1 MTAMPF
7 SRRMRRWKFGLKTL
21 FGSSPAGYFIPYRY
35 ANETANTV
43 GRPSYPAIEAMME
56 QAAPTM
62 KAWLTKAATYQE
74 EFASFGNATPPEPR
88 WQQSWF
94 PRLDGMMAYIITREF
109 RPDRIIEIGSGH
121 STRFYYRAI
130 KDGNLDTA
138 FHAID
143 PAPRADI
150 AKLPITIEQTIV
162 QKADPAIFATLTGGD
177 ILSIDSSH
185 IMMPGTDVDL
195 LFSSIIPTLPSG
207 TIIHIHDITLPDDYP
222 EIWQWRGYNEQQGV
236 ASLLAG
242 NGFEILWSS
251 AYATTR
257 LDDLIEGSI
266 ANGIHIPEGAHE
278 TSLWLRKK

>member
-7 SRRMRRWKFGLKTL
+7 SRRMRRWKLGLKTL
-21 FGSSPAGYFIPYRY
+21 FGKEPAGYFIPYRY
-35 ANETANTV
+35 ASETQQAV
-43 GRPSYPAIEAMME
+43 GHPTYPAIETMME

-62 KAWLTKAATYQE
+62 KAWLTKAAQYQDA
-74 EFASFGNATPPEPR
+74 FASFGNATPPEPR

-94 PRLDGMMAYIITREF
+94 PRLDGMMAYVFTREF
-109 RPDRIIEIGSGH
+109 RPNRIVEIGSGH
-121 STRFYYRAI
+121 STRFYHRAI
-130 KDGNLDTA
+130 RDGELATD

-150 AKLPITIEQTIV
+150 AKLPITIERTIV
-162 QKADPAIFATLTGGD
+162 QKADPAVFARLAGSD

-185 IMMPGTDVDL
+185 ILMPGTDVDL
-195 LFSSIIPTLPSG
+195 LFSTVIPILPSG

-242 NGFEILWSS
+242 NGFEVLWSS

-257 LDDLIEGSI
+257 LGGLIEKSI
-266 ANGIHIPEGAHE
+266 ANGIHLPDGAHE

>member
-7 SRRMRRWKFGLKTL
+7 SRRMRRWKLGLKTL
-21 FGSSPAGYFIPYRY
+21 FGKEPAGYFIPYRY
-35 ANETANTV
+35 ASETQKAV
-43 GRPSYPAIEAMME
+43 GHPTYPAIETMME

-62 KAWLTKAATYQE
+62 KAWLTKAAQYQDA
-74 EFASFGNATPPEPR
+74 FASFGNATPPEPR

-94 PRLDGMMAYIITREF
+94 PRLDGMMAYVFTREF
-109 RPDRIIEIGSGH
+109 RPNRIVEIGSGH
-121 STRFYYRAI
+121 STRFYHRAI
-130 KDGNLDTA
+130 RDGELATD

-150 AKLPITIEQTIV
+150 AKLPITIERAIV
-162 QKADPAIFATLTGGD
+162 QKADPAVFATLAGSD

-185 IMMPGTDVDL
+185 ILMPGTDVDL
-195 LFSSIIPTLPSG
+195 LFSTVIPVLPSG

-242 NGFEILWSS
+242 NGFEVLWSS

-257 LDDLIEGSI
+257 LGGLIEKSI
-266 ANGIHIPEGAHE
+266 ANGIHLPDGALE

>member
-257 LDDLIEGSI
+257 LDDLIKGSI

>member
-35 ANETANTV
+35 ANETAKTV
-43 GRPSYPAIEAMME
+43 GRPSYPAIESMME

-130 KDGNLDTA
+130 KDGKLDTA

>member
-7 SRRMRRWKFGLKTL
+7 SRRMRRWKLGLKTL
-21 FGSSPAGYFIPYRY
+21 FGKEPAGYFIPYRY
-35 ANETANTV
+35 ASETQKAV
-43 GRPSYPAIEAMME
+43 GHPTYPAIETMME

-62 KAWLTKAATYQE
+62 KAWLTKAAQYQDA
-74 EFASFGNATPPEPR
+74 FASFGNATPPEPR

-94 PRLDGMMAYIITREF
+94 PRLDGMMAYVFTREF
-109 RPDRIIEIGSGH
+109 RPNRIVEIGSGH
-121 STRFYYRAI
+121 STRFYHRAI
-130 KDGNLDTA
+130 RDGELATD

-150 AKLPITIEQTIV
+150 AKLPITIERTIV
-162 QKADPAIFATLTGGD
+162 QKANPAVFARLAGSD

-185 IMMPGTDVDL
+185 ILMPGTDVDL
-195 LFSSIIPTLPSG
+195 LFSTVIPVLPSG

-242 NGFEILWSS
+242 NGFEVLWSS

-257 LDDLIEGSI
+257 LGGLIEKSI
-266 ANGIHIPEGAHE
+266 ANGIHLPDSAHE

>member
-1 MTAMPF
+1 MTTIPI
-7 SRRMRRWKFGLKTL
+7 SRKWRRWKLGLRTL
-21 FGSSPAGYFIPYRY
+21 FGASPAGYFIPYRY
-35 ANETANTV
+35 AAETAKAA
-43 GRPSYPAIEAMME
+43 GRPHYPAIEAMMD

-62 KAWLTKAATYQE
+62 KAWLTKASKYQE
-74 EFASFGNATPPEPR
+74 EFASFGNATPPDPR

-94 PRLDGMMAYIITREF
+94 PRLDGMMAYVLTREF
-109 RPDRIIEIGSGH
+109 RPERIVEIGSGH

-130 KDGNLDTA
+130 HDGELETK

-150 AKLPITIEQTIV
+150 AALPITVERTIV
-162 QKADPAIFATLTGGD
+162 QKADPAIFQTLSGAD

-185 IMMPGTDVDL
+185 ILMPGTDVDL
-195 LFSSIIPTLPSG
+195 LFSTIIPTLPSG

-222 EIWQWRGYNEQQGV
+222 EIWHWRGYNEQQGV

-257 LDDLIEGSI
+257 LASLVDQSI
-266 ANGIHIPEGAHE
+266 ANSIHLPDGAIE
-278 TSLWLRKK
+278 TSLWLCKR

>member
-7 SRRMRRWKFGLKTL
+7 SRRMRRWKLGLKTL
-21 FGSSPAGYFIPYRY
+21 FGKEPAGYFIPYRY
-35 ANETANTV
+35 ASETQKAV
-43 GRPSYPAIEAMME
+43 GHPTYPAIETMME

-62 KAWLTKAATYQE
+62 KAWLTKAAQYQDA
-74 EFASFGNATPPEPR
+74 FASFGNATPPEPR

-94 PRLDGMMAYIITREF
+94 PRLDGMMAYVFTREF
-109 RPDRIIEIGSGH
+109 RPNRIVEIGSGH
-121 STRFYYRAI
+121 STRFYHRAI
-130 KDGNLDTA
+130 RDGELATD

-150 AKLPITIEQTIV
+150 AKLPITIERTIV
-162 QKADPAIFATLTGGD
+162 QKADPAVFATLAGSD

-185 IMMPGTDVDL
+185 ILMPGTDVDL
-195 LFSSIIPTLPSG
+195 LFSTVIPILPSG

-242 NGFEILWSS
+242 NGFEVLWSS

-257 LDDLIEGSI
+257 LGGLIEKSI
-266 ANGIHIPEGAHE
+266 ANGLHLPDGAHE